1 MAFLLRQITWS
12 LYCGA
17 ETIKQVENKAAAAG
31 RSTCLS
37 LEPAPVT
44 NVEVKRLTNV
54 NRVD

>member
-1 MAFLLRQITWS
+1 MALLLRQITWS
-12 LYCGA
+12 LHCG
-17 ETIKQVENKAAAAG
+17 ELLKQVENKAAAAG
-31 RSTCLS
+31 RSACLS